1 MNSYGRPIK
10 RLPRKGLA
18 CQCKQDLFWFFW
30 GCSVYI
36 RGQLLGGGNVRE
48 AHISD
53 TQQLSE
59 VCKHYS
65 RKKPK
70 QIEWKIVKL
79 KSLSWLKANWSTIWD
94 FVHFQSI
101 YFLHNYNI
109 RKFVLALIQ
118 KWCKDLRFLQSIS
131 AIELS
136 GFVFFLHYFKMC
148 FVVTEWEIFK
158 KIQLVFL
165 NKLKFK

>member
-65 RKKPK
+65 QKKSNTNRVK
-70 QIEWKIVKL
+70 DCQAKIPFVVKSKL
-79 KSLSWLKANWSTIWD
+79 VD
-94 FVHFQSI
+94 HM
-101 YFLHNYNI
+101 
-109 RKFVLALIQ
+109 
-118 KWCKDLRFLQSIS
+118 RFCAFSIS
-131 AIELS
+131 YLVLTKFLLLGNFPHTCHMPKTSTFHIRHRTLSICFIFIISKMWVLVAAWHIIE
-136 GFVFFLHYFKMC
+136 
-148 FVVTEWEIFK
+148 
-158 KIQLVFL
+158 
-165 NKLKFK
+165 N

>member
-53 TQQLSE
+53 TQQLSK

-65 RKKPK
+65 QKKQK

-94 FVHFQSI
+94 FVHFQSHI
-101 YFLHNYNI
+101 KFLLNYNI
-109 RKFVLALIQ
+109 RKIVLALIQ
-118 KWCKDLRFLQSIS
+118 KLCTDFYIP
-131 AIELS
+131 
-136 GFVFFLHYFKMC
+136 FPP
-148 FVVTEWEIFK
+148 
-158 KIQLVFL
+158 
-165 NKLKFK
+165 